1 MTLEIKNKPKV
12 VLGTYMP
19 MDDPPQILMEALSPF
34 IGEVNNAVTRARI
47 QMVLDRWNFV
57 NRDNV
62 TIDDLNLWQ

>member
-19 MDDPPQILMEALSPF
+19 MDDPPQTLMEALSPF

-62 TIDDLNLWQ
+62 TIDDLNIE

>member
-19 MDDPPQILMEALSPF
+19 MDDPPQTLMEALSPF

-62 TIDDLNLWQ
+62 TIDDLNLQ

>member
-1 MTLEIKNKPKV
+1 MRLEITDKRKEM
-12 VLGTYMP
+12 LT
-19 MDDPPQILMEALSPF
+19 EALSPF